1 MVSRIHRIMLF
12 FVPLLLISLTAC
24 QNEQKQQ
31 QQAIGRLA
39 QALDKQFEVGQAEAL
54 LTLYEVYLQK
64 YGADEAY
71 QYDKARLMSRLGQ
84 HEPATRLLLEWLQT
98 YPTSARAPEAAL
110 LLAAVYE
117 EKLQAYEAAR
127 SVYQMAQQVYS
138 ADETLQA
145 RTKTEW
151 GTFDERMQQLRA
163 QVFNE
168 RTGRVN
174 AQAAQEFIWS
184 AEVLATFLPKD
195 TRAPELLFQAGD
207 VAGAMGDY
215 AQCLQLFERIN
226 EQYPAY
232 EKSAQVLFMRAFTL
246 DDRLGQLEA
255 AKELYEAFL
264 EKYPDDELAAS
275 ARFSLE
281 NLGKSEEEIIQ
292 EFLRKQSEQ

>member
-1 MVSRIHRIMLF
+1 MVRRIHRIMPF
-12 FVPLLLISLTAC
+12 FVLMLLLSLTAC

-31 QQAIGRLA
+31 QQAIERLN
-39 QALDKQFEVGQAEAL
+39 QALDKQFDVGQAEAL
-54 LTLYEVYLQK
+54 LTLYEAYLQK
-64 YGADEAY
+64 YGPDEAY
-71 QYDKARLMSRLGQ
+71 QYGKARLVSRLGQ
-84 HEPATRLLLEWLQT
+84 YEPATRLLLDWLQT
-98 YPTSARAPEAAL
+98 YPASARAPEAAL
-110 LLAAVYE
+110 LLASVYE

-127 SVYQMAQQVYS
+127 SVYQMAQQVYPEN
-138 ADETLQA
+138 ETLQA

-151 GTFDERMQQLRA
+151 GTFDERLQQLRG

-168 RTGRVN
+168 MTGRVN

-195 TRAPELLFQAGD
+195 ARAPELLFKAGD

-255 AKELYEAFL
+255 AKALYEAFL